1 MPNKVGRVTPID
13 RLAENFRRLPGV
25 GKKSAYRMA
34 FAVLDM
40 TDEAANEFAKSI
52 VDAKAKTARCA
63 ICQNICEGEICPVC
77 SDDKRDKRLICVLE
91 DPRDVAAV
99 DRIREYN
106 GVYHVLH
113 GVLSPL
119 DGIGPDDITVKE
131 LIARIGSLT
140 DEDPTKPIELI
151 LATNPNVEGEATA
164 VYIAKLVKPLGV
176 KTTRLAYGIP
186 VGGDLEYADEIT
198 LTKAIEGRREL

>member
-1 MPNKVGRVTPID
+1 MPEGRGRITPID
-13 RLAENFRRLPGV
+13 RLADSFRKLPGV

-40 TDEAANEFAKSI
+40 TDEAAAEFAKSI
-52 VDAKAKTARCA
+52 TDAKAKTKRCA
-63 ICQNICEGEICPVC
+63 VCQNICEGEICPIC
-77 SDDKRDKRLICVLE
+77 ADSKRDKRLICVLE

-99 DRIREYN
+99 DRIRDYN

-119 DGIGPDDITVKE
+119 DGVGPDDITIKE
-131 LIARIGSLT
+131 LIARISTLSE
-140 DEDPTKPIELI
+140 EDPSKPIELI

-164 VYIAKLVKPLGV
+164 VYIAKLVKPFGV